1 MERNPMKLPHPA
13 VAALFMLVV
22 ATAARAA
29 DTRQKVELPPM
40 MRDHMLANM
49 RDHLLAVSE
58 IQDALAKGAFD
69 RAADI
74 AENRVGMS
82 SLKSHGASHMAPY
95 MPEAMRDIGTGM
107 HRAASRFAVAAQEA
121 AVTGDTRRAL
131 GSLAEVTRQCVACH
145 AAYRV
150 H

>member
-1 MERNPMKLPHPA
+1 MKPQRLGI
-13 VAALFMLVV
+13 AAILLL
-22 ATAARAA
+22 TAFAA
-29 DTRQKVELPPM
+29 SAQDTRRKVELPPM
-40 MRDHMLANM
+40 MRDHMMANM

-58 IQDALAKGAFD
+58 IQEALAGGAFD
-69 RAADI
+69 RAADV
-74 AENRVGMS
+74 AENRLGMS
-82 SLKSHGASHMAPY
+82 SLKSHGASHMAPH
-95 MPEAMRDIGTGM
+95 MPEAMREIGTGM

-145 AAYRV
+145 AAFRV